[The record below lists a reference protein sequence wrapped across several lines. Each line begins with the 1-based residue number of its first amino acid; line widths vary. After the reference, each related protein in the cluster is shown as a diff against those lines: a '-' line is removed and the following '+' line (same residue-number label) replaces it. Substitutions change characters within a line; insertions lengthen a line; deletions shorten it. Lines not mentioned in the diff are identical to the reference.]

1 MLYKYGMRTRN
12 FCGVFIFIFI
22 LVFLYFGGVFRKTI
36 FYSRLLDVMIIANST
51 LHTSLPIYH
60 LISNARSGI
69 IVNYHAPFDQGLKEV
84 TKQLSE

>member
-1 MLYKYGMRTRN
+1 MTNYTMLYKYGKRTRN

-22 LVFLYFGGVFRKTI
+22 LVFYILVAFSGKQL

-51 LHTSLPIYH
+51 LHASLPIYH

-69 IVNYHAPFDQGLKEV
+69 IVNYHARL
-84 TKQLSE
+84 TKASKR